1 MDVTAD
7 LVRHVAHLA
16 RLDLSDAEVEAMVP
30 KLAAILEH
38 VAAVQTIDSGDADPA
53 TQAAIAF
60 DALRADEAGP
70 TLERAAITKNAPDH
84 DGAFLVVPRV
94 FENDA
99 E

>member
-16 RLDLSDAEVEAMVP
+16 RLDLSEAEVDAMVP
-30 KLAAILEH
+30 QLAAILEH
-38 VAAVQTIDSGDADPA
+38 VAAVQEIDCGDADPA

-60 DALRADEAGP
+60 DALRADEAGA
-70 TLERAAITKNAPDH
+70 TLDRAAITKNAPDH

-94 FENDA
+94 FDGNA